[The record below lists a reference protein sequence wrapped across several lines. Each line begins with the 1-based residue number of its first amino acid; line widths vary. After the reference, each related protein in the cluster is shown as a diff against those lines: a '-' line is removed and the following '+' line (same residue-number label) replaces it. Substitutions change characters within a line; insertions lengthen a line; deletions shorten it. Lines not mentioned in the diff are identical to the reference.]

1 MVFVVQISIVVD
13 KHLIVVHLLYYRM
26 AAALNINNTLC
37 VNRRAHV
44 IITLCYTGQRCQY
57 IQMCDCLSC
66 LLNTNDL
73 LTDTVPDFTIEII
86 LKGSKLIFRT
96 KDHIFQLF

>member
-1 MVFVVQISIVVD
+1 MVLVVQISIVVD

-26 AAALNINNTLC
+26 AAALNINNALC

-44 IITLCYTGQRCQY
+44 IIALSHTGQRSQY
-57 IQMCDCLSC
+57 IQMRDCLSC

-86 LKGSKLIFRT
+86 LKGSKLILCT